1 MTQASSPEERPDDPG
16 PETAGPA
23 PATLQS
29 FLAVKSWG
37 RSPEAADD
45 HALDDRAALF
55 HELEAS
61 RRFHRD
67 TGIGRIFHPGAVS
80 FRENVRSN
88 SLHITIVDDRVSAHV
103 DRVSP
108 LGLRPERTSRYALG
122 RVALHNVSGMATDL
136 ARLVR
141 GRQGDHRC
149 ELDCEWV
156 PAGDGTDGAPAER
169 DVPLLDPDASP
180 WSLHVEA
187 RVAGGLDDE
196 RMAAAVA
203 EVAPGEDVVSAVA
216 CEDDVALEAAR
227 VELQSVAVP
236 LTSSPPLRAVL
247 AHHPHGDVLM
257 LNVNHAAADA
267 PGALQVMEAVSRA
280 YAAPRRAPVLDFLA
294 TRDLPVRPA
303 AARPKSLTQRYR
315 TRLER
320 VRDALA
326 RPTRLR
332 PDGDRDEAGHGFL
345 LTSVDAGDA
354 ASLASLRD
362 RDRDN
367 DVLLAALHL
376 AVSVWNADHGQT
388 DGRIAV
394 LVPVDLRNLPWRA
407 DVVGNFSVTAR
418 ISTAPADRA
427 SPTAALQAV
436 TAQTA
441 RNIRTRTG
449 TALIDALDRNGM
461 LPLWARQ
468 SVIVLQPLT
477 ANHLLDSAVLS
488 YVGRLDDPPSF
499 GKEAG
504 HTTELWLSTPA
515 RMPQGLSIG
524 AAIVGGRL
532 HLAFRYPRRLFDP
545 AAARRFAE
553 CYLAQIRLVATAPP
567 PAD

>member
-1 MTQASSPEERPDDPG
+1 MNHATSREERPDDAG
-16 PETAGPA
+16 PERAA
-23 PATLQS
+23 QPATLQS

-37 RSPEAADD
+37 RSPQAADE
-45 HALDDRAALF
+45 HALDDRVALF

-88 SLHITIVDDRVSAHV
+88 SLHITIVDDRVTAHV

-136 ARLVR
+136 ARLLR

-156 PAGDGTDGAPAER
+156 PVGDGTAGAPAER
-169 DVPLLDPDASP
+169 DVPLLDPDDSP
-180 WSLHVEA
+180 WSLHLEA
-187 RVAGGLDDE
+187 RVAGDLDDE
-196 RMAAAVA
+196 RMAAALA
-203 EVAPGEDVVSAVA
+203 EVAPGEDVLSAVH
-216 CEDDVALEAAR
+216 CDDDVALEAAR
-227 VELQSVAVP
+227 VELQAVAVP
-236 LTSSPPLRAVL
+236 LTSGPPLRAVL

-257 LNVNHAAADA
+257 LNVNHAAADG
-267 PGALQVMEAVSRA
+267 PGALQVMAAVSRA
-280 YAAPRRAPVLDFLA
+280 YAAPGRAPVLDFLA

-332 PDGDRDEAGHGFL
+332 PDGDSDESGHEFL
-345 LTSVDAGDA
+345 LTCAEAGDA
-354 ASLASLRD
+354 ASLGSVRD

-388 DGRIAV
+388 DGRISV
-394 LVPVDLRNLPWRA
+394 LVPVDLRSLPWRA
-407 DVVGNFSVTAR
+407 DVVGNLSVTAR
-418 ISTAPADRA
+418 ISTAPPERVSA
-427 SPTAALQAV
+427 TAALKAV

-461 LPLWARQ
+461 LPLWGRQ

-488 YVGRLDDPPSF
+488 YLGRLDEPPSF
-499 GKEAG
+499 GEEAG
-504 HTTELWLSTPA
+504 DTTELWLSTPA

-545 AAARRFAE
+545 AAARRFAG